1 MTLKFKRY
9 YPIMMILVGLL
20 LFLAIVLG
28 DYPIIAYG
36 I

>member
-1 MTLKFKRY
+1 MALKFKRN
-9 YPIMMILVGLL
+9 YPIILVLVGLL
-20 LFLAIVLG
+20 LLLAIVLG